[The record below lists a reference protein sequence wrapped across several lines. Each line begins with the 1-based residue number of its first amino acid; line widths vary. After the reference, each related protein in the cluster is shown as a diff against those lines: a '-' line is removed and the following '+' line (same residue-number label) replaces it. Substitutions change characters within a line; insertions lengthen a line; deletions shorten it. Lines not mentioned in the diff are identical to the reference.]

1 MRPSTRRRRQH
12 AAERGFTLVELM
24 VAMVGGLFVSIAVF
38 SLAKHA
44 SAFSMRQS
52 RIADATLQN
61 VVGFERLKADIARAG
76 FLSSPNVARDR
87 SVCRDPDDATYPA
100 RLARLAS
107 VFIAPVAAANLS
119 TEMTLNG
126 LAPSSI
132 VLSGS
137 YSANDQFVARN
148 IVQGSPSQVFLAP
161 FSLGMANI
169 GYPTDRTAATL
180 SRVFT
185 AGRALRIVDDEG
197 RVQFA
202 SITGVTGGDNPSITL
217 AGSPNLK
224 FRSGSN
230 VRCGISGHGKN
241 SVNVVNLIRYDLR
254 NLNVG
259 TEPGFRPMFRG
270 GPTYE
275 ATRRELVREELDLN
289 DVVMTGSLELIA
301 EYAVDLGF
309 SLLVAPNTTSLL
321 TRVTGS
327 SVANYAG
334 NPTTMLAGNG
344 PQLIRGINAWL
355 SVRSQEA
362 DRDTALGL
370 TVTGSGPNLLR
381 ISLNPT
387 SGTLPPFARVRT
399 LQSTIP
405 LPNQARATW
414 Q

>member
-1 MRPSTRRRRQH
+1 MRPSRRQRR
-12 AAERGFTLVELM
+12 ERSSEHGFTLVELM

-44 SAFSMRQS
+44 SGFAMRQS

-76 FLSSPNVARDR
+76 YLSSPNIVRDR
-87 SVCRDPDDATYPA
+87 SICRDREDATYPA
-100 RLARLAS
+100 RMARLAS
-107 VFIAPVAAANLS
+107 VFIEPLTPPLS
-119 TEMTLNG
+119 TEMTVNG
-126 LAPSSI
+126 LTPSSI
-132 VLSGS
+132 LLSGS

-148 IVQGSPSQVFLAP
+148 IAQGSPSRVFLAP

-180 SRVFT
+180 ATVFA
-185 AGRALRIVDDEG
+185 AGRALRVVDDEG

-202 SITGVTGGDNPSITL
+202 TITGVTGGDNPSITL
-217 AGSPNLK
+217 ADSPDLK

-254 NLNVG
+254 DLSG
-259 TEPGFRPMFRG
+259 DAKFAPMFRG

-275 ATRRELVREELDLN
+275 ATRRELVREELDMN
-289 DVVMTGSLELIA
+289 DGVIAGTLELIA

-309 SLLVAPNTTSLL
+309 SLLVAPNTTSRLV
-321 TRVTGS
+321 RVTGS
-327 SVANYAG
+327 NVSDYAG
-334 NPTTMLAGNG
+334 DPSTMIAGNG
-344 PQLIRGINAWL
+344 PQLIRAVNAWL

-362 DRDTALGL
+362 DRTTPLAL

-381 ISLNPT
+381 ISLDPT
-387 SGTLPPFARVRT
+387 SRTLPPFARVRT

>member
-1 MRPSTRRRRQH
+1 MRSSTIQRCERGSK
-12 AAERGFTLVELM
+12 RGFTLVELM

-44 SAFSMRQS
+44 SGFAMRQS

-76 FLSSPNVARDR
+76 FLSSPNLVRDR
-87 SVCRDPDDATYPA
+87 SVCRDPGDATYPA

-107 VFIAPVAAANLS
+107 VFIQPVAPVELS

-132 VLSGS
+132 QLSGS

-169 GYPTDRTAATL
+169 GYPTTPTAATL
-180 SRVFT
+180 ERVFA
-185 AGRALRIVDDEG
+185 AGRALRVVDDEG
-197 RVQFA
+197 HVQFA
-202 SITGVTGGDNPSITL
+202 AITGVTGGTNPAIQL
-217 AGSPNLK
+217 GASPDLK

-254 NLNVG
+254 DLNVS
-259 TEPGFRPMFRG
+259 TQPGFRPMFRG

-275 ATRRELVREELDLN
+275 ATRRELVREELDLTN
-289 DVVMTGSLELIA
+289 GVIAGSLELIA

-309 SLLVAPNTTSLL
+309 SLLVAPNTTSRLL
-321 TRVTGS
+321 RVTGND
-327 SVANYAG
+327 VITYAG
-334 NPTTMLAGNG
+334 DPTTMLAGNG
-344 PQLIRGINAWL
+344 PQLIRAVNAWL

-362 DRDTALGL
+362 DRTTPLGL

-387 SGTLPPFARVRT
+387 NRTLPPFARVRT